1 MFFNGLIWC
10 FRLKLDVRELAII
23 FRLCSDYTLC
33 SWRSQAVSY
42 WFCGFNNVC
51 YMFDEMLLRKI
62 KLHCFAVMC
71 CWNGFLLFVV
81 IRIGFFRRCRLL
93 AVLVLILLVRCLW
106 LLLFIYVLR
115 NTRYICN
122 NLNTNTWHVV
132 IYYNDMICNCSLQLK
147 VDKIKLIE
155 LCGTSE
161 SEFSSVSVLYVQWI
175 SNVWWFY
182 YVCVWCSWI

>member
-1 MFFNGLIWC
+1 MC
-10 FRLKLDVRELAII
+10 
-23 FRLCSDYTLC
+23 
-33 SWRSQAVSY
+33 
-42 WFCGFNNVC
+42 
-51 YMFDEMLLRKI
+51 LL
-62 KLHCFAVMC
+62 
-71 CWNGFLLFVV
+71 NGFLLFVV

-161 SEFSSVSVLYVQWI
+161 SEFSSVSVLYVK
-175 SNVWWFY
+175 
-182 YVCVWCSWI
+182 

>member
-1 MFFNGLIWC
+1 MSATC
-10 FRLKLDVRELAII
+10 MMK
-23 FRLCSDYTLC
+23 
-33 SWRSQAVSY
+33 
-42 WFCGFNNVC
+42 C
-51 YMFDEMLLRKI
+51 YCERKK
-62 KLHCFAVMC
+62 KLHCLAVMF

-81 IRIGFFRRCRLL
+81 IRIGFFLRCRLL

-106 LLLFIYVLR
+106 LLLFIYVQR

-122 NLNTNTWHVV
+122 NLNTNTQLVV
-132 IYYNDMICNCSLQLK
+132 IYCNDMICDCSLQLK

-161 SEFSSVSVLYVQWI
+161 SEFSSVSVLYVKWI

-182 YVCVWCSWI
+182 YVCEWC